1 MSSCCFPSNLS
12 CQQGT
17 VVSCAPLPPVKVKH
31 SWTKKFKLLIQKVC
45 WVNKGVNAQLGILE
59 SSVFLPKKTD
69 SYLGMAILTWQFYSF
84 FPLHFPSRAVH
95 IFIICHWILRQPT
108 FCFFTGSTTVNLD
121 DHHHHGDDQGGPQLA
136 GPYQAIRQTASTS
149 RCRVRAHTALLVPSS
164 TQQFFVLILHASC
177 QFNTIV
183 FLLILH
189 TSSQF
194 NTINSFLPHTSYFN
208 TLQDSQFPFQHN
220 GFLTHTSY
228 FNTLQGSHSACCTP
242 LDCKFFQIIL
252 QYYSLL
258 FFNISRVQILQ
269 CTAFVTSLGRPS
281 TSQVPQQ
288 LIAQLN

>member
-1 MSSCCFPSNLS
+1 MSSCCFPNNIS

-45 WVNKGVNAQLGILE
+45 WVNQGVNAQLGILE

-69 SYLGMAILTWQFYSF
+69 SQLGMAILTWQFYSF

-95 IFIICHWILRQPT
+95 IFIICHWIRRQPT

-194 NTINSFLPHTSYFN
+194 NTNNSFLPHTVLPVQHNQEFSSSYFI
-208 TLQDSQFPFQHN
+208 LQ
-220 GFLTHTSY
+220 HTSRLLAPSSTQQFSY
-228 FNTLQGSHSACCTP
+228 SH
-242 LDCKFFQIIL
+242 FIL
-252 QYYSLL
+252 QHT
-258 FFNISRVQILQ
+258 SRVTQRMLHSTGLQVFPNHTSILF
-269 CTAFVTSLGRPS
+269 TAIL
-281 TSQVPQQ
+281 
-288 LIAQLN
+288 